1 MVIVELFK
9 KFTKLFVGKGLGRN
23 KIIGRIYNS
32 ISKKVLP
39 EFIEYEGFQLFLDSE
54 DSINFAMTDMEHEFY
69 ELSLFKEELN
79 EGNFVLDIG
88 ANIGLYTLAASKIV
102 NDSGFVFSFE
112 PDPKSF
118 ANLKHN
124 IERNMIQNVVLI
136 NKAVSSNT
144 GSAHLFCSTS
154 KTHRVFNYLTR
165 NEGSSEQTIDIKT
178 ISLDD
183 FFKTRSQ
190 KVDVI
195 KIDVEGWE
203 FEAFKGMTN
212 LIKTNSTLK
221 IFLEFNPYTLT
232 RSATNIPEF
241 INFLHSSGF
250 IFYNI
255 NEKKKEKKLVDKNWL
270 LNFAKNTN
278 LNHNTNLLCIKN

>member
-1 MVIVELFK
+1 MVIAEVYK
-9 KFTKLFVGKGLGRN
+9 KFIKLLAGKGLNRN
-23 KIIGRIYNS
+23 KTIVKIYNS
-32 ISKKVLP
+32 ITKKALGGS
-39 EFIEYEGFQLFLDSE
+39 IEYEGFQLFLDSE
-54 DSINFAMTDMEHEFY
+54 DSINLAMTDKEYEFY

-79 EGNFVLDIG
+79 EGNVVLDIG
-88 ANIGLYTLAASKIV
+88 ANIGLYTLVASKIV

-124 IERNMIQNVVLI
+124 IEGNIIQNVVLI
-136 NKAVSSNT
+136 NKAVSNTT
-144 GSAHLFCSTS
+144 GSAHLVCSTS
-154 KTHRVFNYLTR
+154 NIMRVLNYLTS
-165 NEGSSEQTIDIKT
+165 NKSSSEETIDIKT

-203 FEAFKGMTN
+203 FEVFKGMTN

-250 IFYNI
+250 ILYNI
-255 NEKKKEKKLVDKNWL
+255 DEKKKERKFVDKNWL
-270 LNFAKNTN
+270 LNYAKNTN
-278 LNHNTNLLCIKN
+278 LDHYIPLI